1 MKAKTFIPEIQGL
14 RAIAVISVV
23 LFHVKFPF
31 ISGGFVGVDVFFVI
45 SGFVITLI
53 IKRELSN
60 KQFSMQNFFVRRLWR
75 IFPALL
81 ITVFLTTFIFLPFLP
96 SSVNDSFLL
105 SSIASIFGVANIYYY
120 FTLNYFSSGIS
131 NPLLHIWSLG
141 VEEQFYLFFPLLLVF
156 SRFYKWNINIVLIVT
171 FTVSFFASSLTTVNN
186 QSAAFYL
193 PWYRGWEFCA
203 GALIAWSGFRCKNKS
218 QAIIASWL
226 GFTFLFTVMIF
237 YSKRFIFPG
246 LGALLP
252 VLGTMLLIISTSAD
266 SLINKILRTR
276 LMLYIG
282 NISYSMYL
290 VHWPLICLVALFLPI
305 ENLAIGGILVVL
317 SFFGGTILY
326 HFVELPTLN
335 YFRKNKTIKPK
346 VLLIFTMPAIATLFV
361 SAILGWSLVVNTYWS
376 TNTQAFKFLTTKGAP
391 ELYRMNECFFV
402 AKKEGIQGHYA
413 ECLKSKS
420 DAVNILITGDS
431 LSANITSSLITAMP
445 DYNFLQASGVG
456 YKPGQPEKWSENAKI
471 LNELVKA
478 DVWENKILPDVVVY
492 FAMWKHNDLQYLKE
506 EIRKVKALG
515 SKVIVIGPPVDY
527 LTSVPILQGISEVI
541 GYDLVAKV
549 SRKNRKEM
557 DKVFRKELEG
567 VLDGYISLYQTF
579 CSRDMCVHMENGKGY
594 YVDKVHMSFE
604 GVNVFIP
611 LLTDMIETI
620 GDKNMKTK

>member
-23 LFHVKFPF
+23 LFHVKLPF

-75 IFPALL
+75 IFPTLL
-81 ITVFLTTFIFLPFLP
+81 ITVSFTTFIFLPFLP
-96 SSVNDSFLL
+96 PSVDENFLR
-105 SSIASIFGVANIYYY
+105 SSIASTFGVANIYYY

-141 VEEQFYLFFPLLLVF
+141 VEEQFYLFFPLLLVI
-156 SRFYKWNINIVLIVT
+156 SRLYKWNINTVLIVT
-171 FTVSFFASSLTTVNN
+171 CTVSFIASSLTTFND

-203 GALIAWSGFRCKNKS
+203 GALITWSGIRCKTKN
-218 QAIIASWL
+218 QAITASWL
-226 GFTFLFTVMIF
+226 GFTVLVSVIIF

-252 VLGTMLLIISTSAD
+252 VLGTMLLIISISAD

-282 NISYSMYL
+282 KISYSVYL
-290 VHWPLICLVALFLPI
+290 VHWPLICLVGLFLPI
-305 ENLAIGGILVVL
+305 ENLAVGGILIVL
-317 SFFGGTILY
+317 SFLGGAILY
-326 HFVELPTLN
+326 HFVEFPTLN
-335 YFRKNKTIKPK
+335 FFRKNKTIKPK
-346 VLLIFTMPAIATLFV
+346 VFLIFTMPAIATLFV
-361 SAILGWSLVVNTYWS
+361 FAILGWSLVVNTFWS
-376 TNTQAFKFLTTKGAP
+376 NNAQAFKFLTSKGTS

-402 AKKEGIQGHYA
+402 AKKEGIQIYYA
-413 ECLKSKS
+413 ECLKSKN
-420 DAVNILITGDS
+420 DVPNILITGDS

-445 DYNFLQASGVG
+445 DYNFLQASGVD
-456 YKPGQPEKWSENAKI
+456 YKPGRPEKWSENAKI
-471 LNELVKA
+471 LNELVKS
-478 DVWENKILPDVVVY
+478 DVWENKIVPDVVVY
-492 FAMWKHNDLQYLKE
+492 YAMWKHDDLQYLLE
-506 EIRKVKALG
+506 EINKVKALG

-541 GYDLVAKV
+541 GYDFVAKV

-567 VLDGYISLYQTF
+567 VSDGYISLYQTF
-579 CSRDMCVHMENGKGY
+579 CPHDMCVHMENGKGY

-611 LLTDMIETI
+611 LLTDMIKTI
-620 GDKNMKTK
+620 EDKKYDD